1 MSPRRGPASPTAVLR
16 ARAAVG
22 TSPGAGREIRCRRR
36 EPTRMTRIR
45 WTGQIRGS
53 GATRTD
59 SDRALRSDEMRATGG
74 LPGPRPYPAPP
85 FGRFLRE
92 AARLGCRVQAGQCI
106 PGRLR
111 GQGSLQLREAAR
123 FGRRWCW
130 VQAGR
135 AAAAAASSSEGHG
148 RCHVGGPGPGCTSI
162 LAFNLNCRALTPT
175 DSESEGGTL
184 RSGAVTAGT
193 GTAVM
198 GGSLRTRP
206 WPSGTG
212 LGPRPRLTGRDSKRS
227 R

>member
-53 GATRTD
+53 GANRTD

-74 LPGPRPYPAPP
+74 LPGPRPSPAPP

-92 AARLGCRVQAGQCI
+92 AARFGCRAQAGQCI
-106 PGRLR
+106 PGRFR
-111 GQGSLQLREAAR
+111 GQGSLQLGEAAR

-135 AAAAAASSSEGHG
+135 AAAAAASSSEGRG
-148 RCHVGGPGPGCTSI
+148 RCSVGGPGPGCTSI
-162 LAFNLNCRALTPT
+162 LVFNLTCRTLTPT
-175 DSESEGGTL
+175 DSDPEGGTL
-184 RSGAVTAGT
+184 RSCAVMART

-198 GGSLRTRP
+198 GVSLRTRP
-206 WPSGTG
+206 GAPGTG
-212 LGPRPRLTGRDSKRS
+212 FRPRPLRAGRDSEP
-227 R
+227 